1 MKKICLITTCRADY
15 GYLYHLM
22 KLIEASD
29 KLQLQ
34 IIAPENHPNIGVM
47 AIKLAKGL
55 SFRTRSVNSI
65 YDVCLFY
72 LDTLNILDR
81 TRPDYV
87 VLVGDRFETV
97 QAALAATVLNIP
109 IAHIHGGECTEGSFD
124 NELRNAITQLATLH
138 FTATADY
145 ANNICRMRNQKYY
158 DYLDPYCA
166 SFPLVKPCN
175 IFNVGSPG
183 LDHITENLLSKEEL
197 RVGID
202 LNQPFIVACFNPV
215 TKELPDTERQIK
227 DFCTALD
234 KTNEQILFIMPNC
247 DPYNNIIRAVAKSYD
262 DAGRYSDCKPHLWHC
277 VDSLDRRT
285 YLSLLQFAGMMVG
298 NSSSGIIEA
307 ASFNLPSVTV
317 GSRQAGRIKPD
328 NVISCPC
335 ETEAILTAIDRARE
349 WNALVGKCENVYGD
363 GKSSERIVKILE
375 EI

>member
-1 MKKICLITTCRADY
+1 MKYVVVFTSGRWDL
-15 GYLYHLM
+15 GHLWWVL
-22 KLIEASD
+22 KSIEASA
-29 KLQLQ
+29 KLNLK
-34 IIAPENHPNIGVM
+34 IIAPKNHHDITKLETEFSCGHYISAIHSIRDYGNVCDEVM
-47 AIKLAKGL
+47 QKLEQIKP
-55 SFRTRSVNSI
+55 
-65 YDVCLFY
+65 DVFMVLG
-72 LDTLNILDR
+72 DTWH
-81 TRPDYV
+81 
-87 VLVGDRFETV
+87 
-97 QAALAATVLNIP
+97 AHAAATSALLLNIP
-109 IAHIHGGECTEGSFD
+109 ILHAHGGETTTGSFD
-124 NELRNAITQLATLH
+124 NELRNSITQLATLH

-183 LDHITENLLSKEEL
+183 LDHITEGLLSKEEL

-227 DFCTALD
+227 DFCAALD
-234 KTNEQILFIMPNC
+234 KTNEQILFVMPNI
-247 DPYNNIIRAVAKSYD
+247 DPCNNIIRSVAKSYD
-262 DAGRYSDCKPHLWHC
+262 EAGRYSDCKPHLWHC
-277 VDSLDRRT
+277 VDNLDRRT
-285 YLSLLQFAGMMVG
+285 YLSLLQFAEMMVG

-363 GKSSERIVKILE
+363 GKSSERIVEILE
-375 EI
+375 RWEK